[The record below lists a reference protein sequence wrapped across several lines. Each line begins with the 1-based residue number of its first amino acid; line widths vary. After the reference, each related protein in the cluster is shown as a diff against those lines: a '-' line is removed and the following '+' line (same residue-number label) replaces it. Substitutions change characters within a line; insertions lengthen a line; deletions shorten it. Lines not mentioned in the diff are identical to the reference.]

1 MTAASRPWNPLA
13 AVQSAALAARAAI
26 AEPGPARRQFV
37 GGVLALALF
46 VTVVSLWAFISG
58 NPGVDLEIPLRAAS
72 RWSSGGQ
79 PYLAS
84 SFAETT
90 GSTLPFLYPP
100 WVLPLLAPVAALPR
114 ILVMPIWTVIVGVA
128 AVWTCRR
135 LSVPWPAVPL
145 VMIWSPFLEGIS
157 SGNVQV
163 IQMAAFAAMFYVP
176 GANWRLTSRS
186 AGRASACDAA
196 DATTAADSPRTLRH
210 DGLDGV
216 LAAGVGIFKYTQLL
230 TLVWLL
236 RRRPRAAI
244 LGGLALAALVVALLP
259 ITGIGVYWDWLAQLG
274 RGADPNWAL
283 AGAPLSSVMGRP
295 VALVAAAIAVLA
307 MFLVKGRDAGAWVGI
322 ALLVAAPSIHGYG
335 MLFLLP
341 ALLILRRD
349 LAIVLAIAVATYN
362 PDLWWAAI
370 GVAGVAL
377 AASYRWPALRN
388 GPNRGAADGPRVNIR
403 ECLAGAAVD

>member
-1 MTAASRPWNPLA
+1 
-13 AVQSAALAARAAI
+13 LAARAAV

-46 VTVVSLWAFISG
+46 VTVVSLWAYIAG
-58 NPGVDLEIPLRAAS
+58 NPGVDFEIPLRAAS

-84 SFAETT
+84 SFTETT
-90 GSTLPFLYPP
+90 GPTLPFLYPP
-100 WVLPLLAPVAALPR
+100 WVLPLLVPIAALPR
-114 ILVMPIWTVIVGVA
+114 ILVMAIWLVIIGAA

-145 VMIWSPFLEGIS
+145 IMLWSPFLEGIS

-176 GANWRLTSRS
+176 GGNWRLIPRS
-186 AGRASACDAA
+186 TGQPSAR
-196 DATTAADSPRTLRH
+196 DATAAPDSPPTLRREGM
-210 DGLDGV
+210 DGA

-236 RRRPRAAI
+236 RPRPRAAI
-244 LGGLALAALVVALLP
+244 LGGVALAAVAVLLLP
-259 ITGIGVYWDWLAQLG
+259 FTGIAVYWDWLAQLG

-283 AGAPLSSVMGRP
+283 AGAPLTSVAGRP
-295 VALVAAAIAVLA
+295 LALAAAAAAVLA
-307 MFLVKGRDAGAWVGI
+307 MFFVKGRDTGAWVGI
-322 ALLVAAPSIHGYG
+322 ALLVVAPSIHGYG

-341 ALLILRRD
+341 AILILRRD

-362 PDLWWAAI
+362 PDLWWVAI
-370 GVAGVAL
+370 AVAGVAL
-377 AASYRWPALRN
+377 AASHRFPRLRN
-388 GPNRGAADGPRVNIR
+388 GANRDVPGEVRQAQEGVS
-403 ECLAGAAVD
+403 AGSQ

>member
-1 MTAASRPWNPLA
+1 L
-13 AVQSAALAARAAI
+13 
-26 AEPGPARRQFV
+26 V
-37 GGVLALALF
+37 GGVGALALF
-46 VTVVSLWAFISG
+46 VTVVSLWIYISG

-72 RWSSGGQ
+72 RWSSGGE
-79 PYLAS
+79 PYLPS

-114 ILVMPIWTVIVGVA
+114 ILVMPIWLVSVAAA

-145 VMIWSPFLEGIS
+145 VMVWSPFLEGIS

-176 GANWRLTSRS
+176 GASWRLHPRLEDGT
-186 AGRASACDAA
+186 ADRALPAVR
-196 DATTAADSPRTLRH
+196 PTLRR
-210 DGLDGV
+210 DGLDGI

-230 TLVWLL
+230 TLVWLF
-236 RRRPRAAI
+236 RPRPRAAI
-244 LGGLALAALVVALLP
+244 LGGLALAAIVVVFLP
-259 ITGIGVYWDWLAQLG
+259 FTGIGVYWDWLAQLG

-283 AGAPLSSVMGRP
+283 AGAPLTSVVGRP
-295 VALVAAAIAVLA
+295 VALAAAVVAIAV
-307 MFLVKGRDAGAWVGI
+307 MFVVKGRDAGAWVGI

-341 ALLILRRD
+341 TLLILRRD

-362 PDLWWAAI
+362 PDLWWIAI
-370 GVAGVAL
+370 AVAGGAL
-377 AASYRWPALRN
+377 AASYRWPMLRN
-388 GPNRGAADGPRVNIR
+388 AANRDIADGPQGGIR
-403 ECLAGAAVD
+403 QTQKGVPAGSQ